1 MAVTLTI
8 EELQAALRLGDS
20 AEETAE
26 VTRLHAYASEA
37 VTRHAPQASD
47 TAMNEA
53 VRRLTGY
60 LFDQPEAGR
69 GMAYANALRNSG
81 AAGMLLPYRIH
92 GLGYGD
98 AVEAAQ
104 AAVGTVGNP
113 VIGLAINDGK
123 LVVTFADGSTA
134 ELDLPAGMVVG
145 DGTDQTARADAT
157 AALEAART
165 AQETADANA
174 LAQAGHDGNAN
185 AHHVPPMGG
194 GGVVSESTRLPLGTV
209 VMRLGWAQTQTP
221 AEAIFTRADLHP
233 TDGAAEGTVAG
244 LSVPPF
250 PPGLDTDP
258 SLYLF
263 IWIATAA
270 ANIADIRLSGGGGTL
285 VGSISNGAAYA
296 YGGVDGTVYV
306 SDQRLSAALAAYQVR
321 AVVAGDLIASQP
333 WVTEQIAAIPSS
345 GPTYTLLGTGT
356 LVTSRRQFNFDATEV
371 AAVRAAWDVSTYLEL
386 RFVLS
391 AARYVTRQVRCFP
404 SPLPATP
411 IQVYAG
417 ITTSG
422 TGAPKILDLTLTA
435 DNVSVSAPED
445 DTWLDGATLEIW
457 GVS

>member
-1 MAVTLTI
+1 
-8 EELQAALRLGDS
+8 
-20 AEETAE
+20 
-26 VTRLHAYASEA
+26 
-37 VTRHAPQASD
+37 
-47 TAMNEA
+47 MNEA

-92 GLGYGD
+92 GLGYAD

-104 AAVGTVGNP
+104 AAVGSVGNP

-145 DGTDQTARADAT
+145 DGTDQTARATAT

-165 AQETADANA
+165 AQEAADANA

-333 WVTEQIAAIPSS
+333 WVAEQIAAIPAGKQKWYWVGDITAPFVAGVNKNAVFNS
-345 GPTYTLLGTGT
+345 GADNPYADYAEL
-356 LVTSRRQFNFDATEV
+356 
-371 AAVRAAWDVSTYLEL
+371 RAAIADGSITQVAVKVSQNDPGDVDGDSTLAV
-386 RFVLS
+386 FPNI
-391 AARYVTRQVRCFP
+391 AAFAAGGLFDIFPAWTLGADPVRIRVEFTFAALVGKVDIAIP
-404 SPLPATP
+404 EAPF
-411 IQVYAG
+411 
-417 ITTSG
+417 TS
-422 TGAPKILDLTLTA
+422 IR
-435 DNVSVSAPED
+435 V
-445 DTWLDGATLEIW
+445 
-457 GVS
+457 GVFK

>member
-1 MAVTLTI
+1 M
-8 EELQAALRLGDS
+8 
-20 AEETAE
+20 
-26 VTRLHAYASEA
+26 
-37 VTRHAPQASD
+37 
-47 TAMNEA
+47 
-53 VRRLTGY
+53 
-60 LFDQPEAGR
+60 
-69 GMAYANALRNSG
+69 
-81 AAGMLLPYRIH
+81 
-92 GLGYGD
+92 
-98 AVEAAQ
+98 
-104 AAVGTVGNP
+104 GNP

-165 AQETADANA
+165 AQEAADANA

-333 WVTEQIAAIPSS
+333 WVAEQIAAIPA
-345 GPTYTLLGTGT
+345 GKQKWYWVGDITAPFVAG
-356 LVTSRRQFNFDATEV
+356 VNKNAVFNAGADNPYANYAEL
-371 AAVRAAWDVSTYLEL
+371 RAAIADGSITQVAVKVSQNDPGDVDGDSTLAV
-386 RFVLS
+386 FPNIS
-391 AARYVTRQVRCFP
+391 AFAAGGVFDIFPAWTLGADPVRIRVEFTFAALVGKVDIAIP
-404 SPLPATP
+404 EAPF
-411 IQVYAG
+411 
-417 ITTSG
+417 TS
-422 TGAPKILDLTLTA
+422 IR
-435 DNVSVSAPED
+435 V
-445 DTWLDGATLEIW
+445 
-457 GVS
+457 GVFK